1 MTVGQTVALR
11 SGVTTHSEGGGL
23 CILSTNVAS
32 IWLGVS
38 HIFPCDSDS
47 LIVTEG
53 RVWGVGLERVVVV
66 VVVVVVGTQK
76 QEECYILY
84 SLTDLLWI
92 LISVLVCSQA
102 ASNKGS

>member
-1 MTVGQTVALR
+1 MLSGQVSQLTQKEEDSVFCPLMLPV
-11 SGVTTHSEGGGL
+11 SGWESHTFSHV
-23 CILSTNVAS
+23 IV
-32 IWLGVS
+32 IVS
-38 HIFPCDSDS
+38 
-47 LIVTEG
+47 EG
-53 RVWGVGLERVVVV
+53 RVWGVGLER

>member
-1 MTVGQTVALR
+1 MLPV
-11 SGVTTHSEGGGL
+11 SGWE
-23 CILSTNVAS
+23 
-32 IWLGVS
+32 S
-38 HIFPCDSDS
+38 HTFSH

-53 RVWGVGLERVVVV
+53 RVWGVGLER